1 MGRRVAVKATTKAAS
16 VKEGRSRRET
26 VGVPLR
32 RDRARPGGARR
43 SPEQRIGSVDPIKA
57 EVIARFLLATA
68 EEMGATLMRTAFSP
82 NIKERADCS
91 TAIFD
96 RAGEVIALAQRVPI
110 HLGSMV
116 GAIAEILKRF
126 PEAEIKP
133 GDMFIAND
141 PYNGG
146 GTHLPDINVIAPV
159 FIGKRIVAYVANIAH
174 HADVGGM
181 VPGSE
186 AAVCQSIYQEGLR
199 IPPVR
204 IMQGGKLNRDVFDI
218 ILLNSR
224 TPEERVGDLQAQFAA
239 NTVGARSV
247 VSLFERYGVR
257 ETEATVAAYLDFT
270 EKRFRAA
277 ISKLPRGRYE
287 AEDHLDGNDET
298 STAKIRLALTVH
310 RSRLDFDFAGSAPQ
324 LECARN
330 IPYRAL
336 LATVY
341 TVAKALLDPEVP
353 ANAGYY
359 RTLKIS
365 APAGCVVGP
374 VPPAA
379 IGCRSISASVLG
391 DVIAAALSQA
401 LPHKAL
407 AGSGPHHLYVLSGT
421 DPRTRRY
428 FVNYET
434 LAGGMGARAN
444 RDGVDG
450 VRVHASGSSNLPIE
464 ALEHAYPFRVER
476 YALWEGSGGAGR
488 YRGGMG
494 VIRDYRVLADD
505 IAVSLSSERQHVA
518 ASGAHGGGEGALGSF
533 VLNPG
538 ASDERTL
545 PSAAADVR
553 LPRDSVFRIC
563 TPAGGGYGEALER
576 DAAAVE
582 RDIRDER
589 QSVDAARD
597 VHGYPADHS

>member
-1 MGRRVAVKATTKAAS
+1 M
-16 VKEGRSRRET
+16 SRR
-26 VGVPLR
+26 
-32 RDRARPGGARR
+32 
-43 SPEQRIGSVDPIKA
+43 VDPIRA
-57 EVIARFLLATA
+57 EVVARFLLAIA

-96 RAGEVIALAQRVPI
+96 RAGQVIALAQRVPI

-116 GAIAEILKRF
+116 GAVDEILKRY
-126 PEAEIKP
+126 PESQIRP

-146 GTHLPDINVIAPV
+146 GTHLPDINIIAPV
-159 FIGKRIVAYVANIAH
+159 FIGRNIAAYVANIAH

-204 IMQGGKLNRDVFDI
+204 IMLGGKPNRDVIDV

-224 TPEERVGDLQAQFAA
+224 TPDERIGDLQAQFAA
-239 NTVGARSV
+239 NVVGARGV
-247 VSLFERYGVR
+247 LALYERYGIN
-257 ETEATVAAYLDFT
+257 EAEAAIAAYLDFT

-277 ISKLPRGRYE
+277 IQRLPRGAYE
-287 AEDHLDGNDET
+287 AEDFLDGNEEG
-298 STAKIRLALTVH
+298 SVARIKLKLTVGAG
-310 RSRLDFDFAGSAPQ
+310 RLDLDFAGSDMQ
-324 LECARN
+324 LLSGRN

-341 TVAKALLDPEVP
+341 TVAKTLLDPEVP

-359 RTLKIS
+359 RTLHVS
-365 APAGCVVGP
+365 APRGSVVGP

-391 DVIAAALSQA
+391 DVIAQALSQA
-401 LPHKAL
+401 MPDKAL
-407 AGSGPHHLYVLSGT
+407 AGCGPHHLYVLSGT
-421 DPRTRRY
+421 DPRVGRY

-434 LAGGMGARAN
+434 LAGGYGARAA

-450 VRVHASGSSNLPIE
+450 VRVHASGSSNLPVE

-476 YALWEGSGGAGR
+476 YALWDGSGGAGR
-488 YRGGMG
+488 YRGGAG

-505 IAVSLSSERQHVA
+505 IVVSLSSERQHVA
-518 ASGAHGGGEGALGSF
+518 AKGMAGGGDGATGAF
-533 VLNPG
+533 VLNPET
-538 ASDERTL
+538 AVERKL

-553 LPRDSVFRIC
+553 LPRGSLLRIM
-563 TPAGGGYGEALER
+563 TPSGGGYGPPEER
-576 DAAAVE
+576 DPGARARDLREGRVSRAAAK
-582 RDIRDER
+582 
-589 QSVDAARD
+589 
-597 VHGYPADHS
+597 DH

>member
-1 MGRRVAVKATTKAAS
+1 MGRR
-16 VKEGRSRRET
+16 
-26 VGVPLR
+26 
-32 RDRARPGGARR
+32 
-43 SPEQRIGSVDPIKA
+43 VDPIKA

-96 RAGEVIALAQRVPI
+96 RSGEVIALAQRVPI

-116 GAIAEILKRF
+116 GAVAEILKRY
-126 PEAEIKP
+126 PEKDIRP
-133 GDMFIAND
+133 GDMFMAND

-146 GTHLPDINVIAPV
+146 GTHLPDINVVAPV

-204 IMQGGKLNRDVFDI
+204 ILKAGELNRDVLDI
-218 ILLNSR
+218 LLLNSR
-224 TPEERVGDLQAQFAA
+224 TPDERIGDVKAQFAS

-247 VSLFERYGVR
+247 LSLFERYGVK
-257 ETEATVAAYLDFT
+257 ETEATIAGYLDFT

-277 ISKLPRGRYE
+277 VERLPAGVYY
-287 AEDHLDGNDET
+287 AEDFLDGNEPG
-298 STAKIRLALTVH
+298 SVAGIRLKLTIGGGK
-310 RSRLDFDFAGSAPQ
+310 LKFDFAGSDRQ
-324 LECARN
+324 LLSARN

-359 RTLKIS
+359 RTLEVE
-365 APAGCVVGP
+365 APPGSVVGP

-379 IGCRSISASVLG
+379 IGCRSISAAVLG
-391 DVIAAALSQA
+391 DVIAQALSQA
-401 LPHKAL
+401 MPDKAL

-421 DPRTRRY
+421 DPRTGHY

-434 LAGGMGARAN
+434 LAGGMGARAR

-476 YALWEGSGGAGR
+476 YALAAGTGGDGQYRGGAG
-488 YRGGMG
+488 
-494 VIRDYRVLADD
+494 VVRDYRVLADD
-505 IAVSLSSERQHVA
+505 IVVSLSSERQHVPA
-518 ASGAHGGGEGALGSF
+518 PGMAGGGTGATGEF
-533 VLNPG
+533 VLNPDT
-538 ASDERTL
+538 AEACRL

-553 LPRDSVFRIC
+553 LPRGSVLRIT
-563 TPAGGGYGEALER
+563 TPGGGAYGAPATREASARE
-576 DAAAVE
+576 
-582 RDIRDER
+582 RDER
-589 QSVDAARD
+589 EGRSVPR
-597 VHGYPADHS
+597 

>member
-1 MGRRVAVKATTKAAS
+1 MGRGS
-16 VKEGRSRRET
+16 
-26 VGVPLR
+26 LR
-32 RDRARPGGARR
+32 T
-43 SPEQRIGSVDPIKA
+43 VDPIKA

-68 EEMGATLMRTAFSP
+68 EEMGATLTRTAFSP

-96 RAGEVIALAQRVPI
+96 AQGEVIALAQRVPI

-116 GAIAEILKRF
+116 GAVDEILKRF
-126 PEAEIKP
+126 ALKDIVA

-146 GTHLPDINVIAPV
+146 GTHLPDITVIAPV
-159 FIGKRIVAYVANIAH
+159 FIGRRIVAFVANIAH

-186 AAVCQSIYQEGLR
+186 AAVCKSIYQEGIR

-204 IMQGGKLNRDVFDI
+204 IMRAGKLNRDVFDM

-224 TPEERVGDLQAQFAA
+224 TPDERVGDLQAQFAA

-247 VSLFERYGVR
+247 LPLFERYGIK
-257 ETEATVAAYLDFT
+257 ETQAAIAGYLDFT
-270 EKRFRAA
+270 ETRFRAA
-277 ISKLPRGRYE
+277 IERLPAGRYS
-287 AEDHLDGNDET
+287 AEDFLDGNQEGEVCR
-298 STAKIRLALTVH
+298 IRLTLTVTKD
-310 RSRLDFDFAGSAPQ
+310 RLEFDFSGSDPQ
-324 LECARN
+324 LESARN

-341 TVAKALLDPEVP
+341 TVAKSMLDPEVP

-365 APAGCVVGP
+365 APPGSVVGP

-391 DVIAAALSQA
+391 DVIARALSQA
-401 LPHKAL
+401 LPDKAL

-421 DPRTRRY
+421 DPRTGHY

-434 LAGGMGARAN
+434 LAGGYGARAN

-450 VRVHASGSSNLPIE
+450 VRVHASGSSNLPVE

-476 YALWEGSGGAGR
+476 YALWENSSGPGQYRGGAG
-488 YRGGMG
+488 
-494 VIRDYRVLADD
+494 VVRDYRVLADD
-505 IAVSLSSERQHVA
+505 IVVSLSSERQHVA
-518 ASGAHGGGEGALGSF
+518 AQGMAGGGSGALGAF
-533 VLNPG
+533 ILNPG
-538 ASDERTL
+538 TAEERKL

-553 LPRDSVFRIC
+553 LPRGSVLRIA
-563 TPAGGGYGEALER
+563 TPSGGGYGPPAKRDPEAIRGDLHEER
-576 DAAAVE
+576 
-582 RDIRDER
+582 ITSDE
-589 QSVDAARD
+589 
-597 VHGYPADHS
+597 VHRAYDWKETA

>member
-1 MGRRVAVKATTKAAS
+1 MSRRV
-16 VKEGRSRRET
+16 
-26 VGVPLR
+26 
-32 RDRARPGGARR
+32 
-43 SPEQRIGSVDPIKA
+43 DPVSA
-57 EVIARFLLATA
+57 EVVARFLLATA

-96 RAGEVIALAQRVPI
+96 RAGQVIALAQRVPI

-116 GAIAEILKRF
+116 GAIDEILRRY
-126 PEAEIKP
+126 PESEIRP

-159 FIGKRIVAYVANIAH
+159 FMGKRIAAYVANIAH

-186 AAVCQSIYQEGLR
+186 AAVCQSIYQEGIR

-204 IMQGGKLNRDVFDI
+204 IMLEGKVNRDVFDM

-224 TPEERVGDLQAQFAA
+224 TPDERVGDLHAQFAA
-239 NTVGARSV
+239 NTVGARS
-247 VSLFERYGVR
+247 LAGLYARLGIAR
-257 ETEATVAAYLDFT
+257 TEATIAAYLDFT

-277 ISKLPRGRYE
+277 IARLPAGRYM
-287 AEDHLDGNDET
+287 AEDYLDGNDEG
-298 STAKIRLALTVH
+298 SVARIRLALSV
-310 RSRLDFDFAGSAPQ
+310 RRNRLDFDFAGSDAQ
-324 LECARN
+324 LMSARN

-341 TVAKALLDPEVP
+341 TVAKAMLDPDVP

-359 RTLKIS
+359 RTLNVS
-365 APAGCVVGP
+365 APAGSVVGP

-401 LPHKAL
+401 LPGKAL

-421 DPRTRRY
+421 DPRTGRY

-434 LAGGMGARAN
+434 LAGGMGARTS

-476 YALWEGSGGAGR
+476 YALWDDSAGEGR

-494 VIRDYRVLADD
+494 VVRDYRVLADD
-505 IAVSLSSERQHVA
+505 VVVSLSSERQHVA
-518 ASGAHGGGEGALGSF
+518 ARGLAGGGAGALGAF

-538 ASDERTL
+538 MAGETKL
-545 PSAAADVR
+545 PAAAADVKLAR
-553 LPRDSVFRIC
+553 GSLFRIC
-563 TPAGGGYGEALER
+563 TPAGGGYGDARRRDPEALER
-576 DAAAVE
+576 DRREGRVS
-582 RDIRDER
+582 IR
-589 QSVDAARD
+589 AARS
-597 VHGYPADHS
+597 ARTREKKR

>member
-1 MGRRVAVKATTKAAS
+1 MGRRV
-16 VKEGRSRRET
+16 
-26 VGVPLR
+26 
-32 RDRARPGGARR
+32 
-43 SPEQRIGSVDPIKA
+43 DPIQA
-57 EVIARFLLATA
+57 EVVARFLLATA
-68 EEMGATLMRTAFSP
+68 EEMGATLTRTAFSP

-96 RAGEVIALAQRVPI
+96 RAGQVIALAQRVPI

-116 GAIAEILKRF
+116 GAVDEILKRF
-126 PEAEIKP
+126 PESEIRP

-146 GTHLPDINVIAPV
+146 GTHLPDINVIAPI
-159 FIGKRIVAYVANIAH
+159 FIGKRIAAYVANIAH

-204 IMQGGKLNRDVFDI
+204 IMQAGKLNRDVFEI

-224 TPEERVGDLQAQFAA
+224 TPDERVGDLQAQFAA

-247 VSLFERYGVR
+247 TALFDRYGVR
-257 ETEATVAAYLDFT
+257 ETEATIAAYLDFT

-277 ISKLPRGRYE
+277 IGRLPAGRYE
-287 AEDHLDGNDET
+287 SEDFLDGNDEE
-298 STAKIRLALTVH
+298 SVAKIKLALTV
-310 RSRLDFDFAGSAPQ
+310 SRGKLQFDFAGSDPQ
-324 LECARN
+324 LNCARN

-341 TVAKALLDPEVP
+341 TVAKALLDPDVP

-359 RTLKIS
+359 RTLDIC
-365 APAGCVVGP
+365 APPGSVVGP

-407 AGSGPHHLYVLSGT
+407 SGSGPHHLYVLSGT
-421 DPRTRRY
+421 DPRTGRY

-450 VRVHASGSSNLPIE
+450 VRVHASGSSNLPVE

-476 YALWEGSGGAGR
+476 YALWEGSGGDGR

-494 VIRDYRVLADD
+494 VVRDYRVLSDD
-505 IAVSLSSERQHVA
+505 IVVSLSSERQHVA
-518 ASGAHGGGEGALGSF
+518 APGSHDGGPGTLGAFL
-533 VLNPG
+533 LDPG
-538 ASDERTL
+538 TPHERKL
-545 PSAAADVR
+545 PAAAADVR
-553 LPRDSVFRIC
+553 LPRDSVLRIC
-563 TPAGGGYGEALER
+563 TPSGGGYGPARERDPAAIARDLGEERISR
-576 DAAAVE
+576 DAAKKIYGKE
-582 RDIRDER
+582 IE
-589 QSVDAARD
+589 S
-597 VHGYPADHS
+597 

>member
-1 MGRRVAVKATTKAAS
+1 MGRAGTKSELRVKTAPVKQK
-16 VKEGRSRRET
+16 
-26 VGVPLR
+26 
-32 RDRARPGGARR
+32 RR
-43 SPEQRIGSVDPIKA
+43 SAHPQIGSIDPIQA
-57 EVIARFLLATA
+57 EVVARFLLATA

-116 GAIAEILKRF
+116 GAVAEILKRY
-126 PEAEIKP
+126 PESEIQP
-133 GDMFIAND
+133 GDMFLAND

-186 AAVCQSIYQEGLR
+186 AAVCSSIYQEGIR

-204 IMQGGKLNRDVFDI
+204 IMLAGKLNRDVFDI

-224 TPEERVGDLQAQFAA
+224 TPDERVGDLNAQFAA

-247 VSLFERYGVR
+247 VALFDRYGLA
-257 ETEATVAAYLDFT
+257 ETEATIAAYLDFT

-277 ISKLPRGRYE
+277 IDTLPAGRYE
-287 AEDHLDGNDET
+287 AEDYLDGNDDD
-298 STAKIRLALTVH
+298 SVAKIRLALTVGRGKLH
-310 RSRLDFDFAGSAPQ
+310 FDFAGSDAQ
-324 LECARN
+324 LNCARN

-341 TVAKALLDPEVP
+341 TVSKALLDPEVP

-359 RTLKIS
+359 RTLVVS
-365 APAGCVVGP
+365 APAGSVVGP

-407 AGSGPHHLYVLSGT
+407 SGSGPHHLYVLSGT
-421 DPRTRRY
+421 DPRSGNY

-450 VRVHASGSSNLPIE
+450 VRVHASGSSNLPVE

-476 YALWEGSGGAGR
+476 YALWEGSGGTGR

-494 VIRDYRVLADD
+494 VVRDYRVLSDD
-505 IAVSLSSERQHVA
+505 IVVSLSSERQHVA
-518 ASGAHGGGEGALGSF
+518 AMGSHGGGPGALGSF
-533 VLNPG
+533 VLDPG
-538 ASDERTL
+538 TPQERKL

-553 LPRDSVFRIC
+553 LPRNSVLRIS
-563 TPAGGGYGEALER
+563 TPAGGGYGEPAER
-576 DAAAVE
+576 DSAA
-582 RDIRDER
+582 IQRDER
-589 QSVDAARD
+589 EERLD
-597 VHGYPADHS
+597 VRTR

>member
-1 MGRRVAVKATTKAAS
+1 MGKGDLSGRRAGVKA
-16 VKEGRSRRET
+16 
-26 VGVPLR
+26 
-32 RDRARPGGARR
+32 
-43 SPEQRIGSVDPIKA
+43 VDPIRA

-68 EEMGATLMRTAFSP
+68 EEMGATLTRTAFSP

-96 RAGEVIALAQRVPI
+96 AKGEVVALAQRVPI

-116 GAIAEILKRF
+116 GAVDEILKRF
-126 PEAEIKP
+126 PLKDIVA
-133 GDMFIAND
+133 GDMFVAND

-146 GTHLPDINVIAPV
+146 GTHLPDITVIAPV
-159 FIGKRIVAYVANIAH
+159 FIGKRIVAFVANIAH

-186 AAVCQSIYQEGLR
+186 AAVCKSIYQEGVR

-204 IMQGGKLNRDVFDI
+204 IMRAGQLNRDVFDI

-224 TPEERVGDLQAQFAA
+224 TPDERVGDLQAQFAA
-239 NTVGARSV
+239 NTVGARSLLQ
-247 VSLFERYGVR
+247 LFERYGVK
-257 ETEATVAAYLDFT
+257 ETESAIAAYLDFT

-277 ISKLPRGRYE
+277 IDRLPRGRYV
-287 AEDHLDGNDET
+287 AEDFLDGNAEGEVCR
-298 STAKIRLALTVH
+298 IRLVLTVAKG
-310 RSRLDFDFAGSAPQ
+310 RLEFDFSGSDPQ
-324 LECARN
+324 LESARN

-341 TVAKALLDPEVP
+341 TVAKSMLDPEVP

-359 RTLKIS
+359 RTLEIS
-365 APAGCVVGP
+365 APQGSVVGP

-391 DVIAAALSQA
+391 DVVARALSQA
-401 LPHKAL
+401 LPDKAL

-421 DPRTRRY
+421 DPRTGNY

-434 LAGGMGARAN
+434 LAGGYGARAN

-450 VRVHASGSSNLPIE
+450 VRVHASGSSNLPVE

-476 YALWEGSGGAGR
+476 YALWENSSGPGRFRGGAG
-488 YRGGMG
+488 
-494 VIRDYRVLADD
+494 VVRDYRVLADD
-505 IAVSLSSERQHVA
+505 IVVSLSSERQHVA
-518 ASGAHGGGEGALGSF
+518 AQGMASGEAGALGAF
-533 VLNPG
+533 ILNPG
-538 ASDERTL
+538 TPQERSL

-553 LPRDSVFRIC
+553 LPRGSVLRIA
-563 TPAGGGYGEALER
+563 TPAGGGYGRPEKRDPEA
-576 DAAAVE
+576 
-582 RDIRDER
+582 IR
-589 QSVDAARD
+589 RD
-597 VHGYPADHS
+597 VREERITVDEAQRAYGWKETP